1 MVIRKCGWSRLA
13 FITVTPS
20 LALGIIEPLCLATT
34 MSSTNL
40 KQQFS
45 HLPRELIDN
54 LYTEWQYQSRLLW
67 TASALTSLLSA
78 RHLLVESNYH
88 FPLFLFPAQLIVAT
102 TVILLQYPWRRKA
115 QHTEDPLPWRSYMRR
130 KPLMVMGAMFFT
142 SLSMVCMLQA
152 ILHSK
157 NLPTLVMLT
166 VSISARSR
174 LYGLT

>member
-1 MVIRKCGWSRLA
+1 MRWSRLA

-20 LALGIIEPLCLATT
+20 LAIGITGPLRLATT
-34 MSSTNL
+34 MSSINL
-40 KQQFS
+40 KQQFR
-45 HLPRELIDN
+45 HIPRELIDN
-54 LYTEWQYQSRLLW
+54 LYIRWQCQSRLLW
-67 TASALTSLLSA
+67 TTSALTSLLSA
-78 RHLLVESNYH
+78 RHLLVKSNYH

-102 TVILLQYPWRRKA
+102 TVTLLQCPWRRKA
-115 QHTEDPLPWRSYMRR
+115 QHAEDSLPWSNYMRR
-130 KPLMVMGAMFFT
+130 ESLMVIGAMCFT

-166 VSISARSR
+166 VSISAQPR